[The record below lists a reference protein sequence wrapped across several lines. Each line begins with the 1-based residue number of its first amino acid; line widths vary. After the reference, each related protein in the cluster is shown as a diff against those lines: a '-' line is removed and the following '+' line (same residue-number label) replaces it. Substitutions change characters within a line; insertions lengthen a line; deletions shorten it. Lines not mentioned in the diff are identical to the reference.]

1 MRTVCCQDA
10 AASVLPLQPIQLWY
24 KAAQNVLSTVVN
36 ASKAMEVAEL
46 VDGLGRIGEV
56 ASEDAQVDG
65 SAIRVDHFHH
75 MQNVVG
81 APAADRICRMRTVCC
96 QDAAASVLPL
106 QPIQLWYKAA
116 QNVLSTVVNAGKAME
131 VAELVDGLGRIGEV
145 ASEDAQVDGSAIR
158 VDHFHHMQN
167 VVGAPA
173 ADRIC
178 RMRTVC
184 GVGLVCER
192 AH

>member
-1 MRTVCCQDA
+1 MLLHQHTVLSCKKQRVLSSRRCQPFVPLNC

-24 KAAQNVLSTVVN
+24 KVAQNVFSTGVH
-36 ASKAMEVAEL
+36 AGKAMEDAEL
-46 VDGLGRIGEV
+46 VDGRGRIGEV

-65 SAIRVDHFHH
+65 SAF
-75 MQNVVG
+75 
-81 APAADRICRMRTVCC
+81 
-96 QDAAASVLPL
+96 
-106 QPIQLWYKAA
+106 
-116 QNVLSTVVNAGKAME
+116 
-131 VAELVDGLGRIGEV
+131 
-145 ASEDAQVDGSAIR
+145 R

-184 GVGLVCER
+184 GLCSGAPAWLWPMNADHGPPGIWLAQWLPEGIPRGSVLYSPPLPRTPQQGP
-192 AH
+192 